1 MEKYNYKIIIY
12 ISILSFL
19 LKSFLYFYSDINF
32 DFLDT
37 STYFINGL
45 NLLSNGIF
53 TSDLHMP
60 LYPIILAITN
70 NSVFTIF
77 FDISLSLGLSF
88 FSYLVTKDLTKNINI
103 SIISFIIISFYP
115 FFVFYSLAKLS
126 EITFIFLFMT
136 GLYFFLKEKFYI
148 SFILF
153 ILSTYCRATYDYLY
167 PLLFIIILL
176 QKNYNYKYIF
186 IVMLK
191 YLLIYV
197 TLMSPWWY
205 HNYKKY
211 DQFVRLNL
219 SAGHLLYSGNNP
231 LNNSGGGVGHQDA
244 NKSDVDLTIFDHV
257 NDPVKKEF
265 LQRQTALEYI
275 FDNKSKTFKMIFVKL
290 NRLWRVTPYAENYQ
304 NIYYKSISYLSYG
317 LLSFLT
323 ILFFI
328 SKTFSKYKL
337 LSIIFLTIFL
347 YLSFIHIITISSI
360 RYRLPIEPFIII
372 IGSSYIYEIINYFK
386 INLHGKKNKN
396 INHS

>member
-1 MEKYNYKIIIY
+1 MEKHNYKIIIY

-19 LKSFLYFYSDINF
+19 FKTFLYLYSDINF

-37 STYFINGL
+37 TTYFINGL
-45 NLLSNGIF
+45 NLLSTGIF
-53 TSDLHMP
+53 TSHLHMP

-70 NSVFTIF
+70 NSLITIY
-77 FDISLSLGLSF
+77 FDIFLSLGLSF
-88 FSYLVTKDLTKNINI
+88 FSYLVTKELTRNINI
-103 SIISFIIISFYP
+103 SILSFIIVSFYP
-115 FFVFYSLAKLS
+115 FFVFYSLAKLT
-126 EITFIFLFMT
+126 EITFIFLFMS

-176 QKNYNYKYIF
+176 QKNYNYKF
-186 IVMLK
+186 ILIVILK
-191 YLLIYV
+191 YLLVYL

-211 DQFVRLNL
+211 DHFVRLNL

-231 LNNSGGGVGHQDA
+231 LNNSGGGVGHRDTD
-244 NKSDVDLTIFDHV
+244 KSDVDLTIFDHIE
-257 NDPVKKEF
+257 DPVKKEL
-265 LQRQTALEYI
+265 LQRQTALKYI
-275 FDNKSKTFKMIFVKL
+275 FDNKTKTFKMIFVKL
-290 NRLWRVTPYAENYQ
+290 SRLWRVTPYAENYQ
-304 NIYYKSISYLSYG
+304 HIYYKYISYLSYG

-347 YLSFIHIITISSI
+347 YLSLIHVVTISSI
-360 RYRLPIEPFIII
+360 RYRLPIEPFFII
-372 IGSSYIYEIINYFK
+372 IGSSYIYEIINFLK
-386 INLHGKKNKN
+386 INLHEKKNKN